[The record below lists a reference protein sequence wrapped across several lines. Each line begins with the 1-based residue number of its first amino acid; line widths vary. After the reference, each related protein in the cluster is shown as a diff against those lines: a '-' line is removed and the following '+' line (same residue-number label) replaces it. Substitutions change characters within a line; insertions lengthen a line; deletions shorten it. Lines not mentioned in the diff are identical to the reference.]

1 MTQLSRYVLETLWK
15 DGDLVL
21 SRSTGPG
28 DPAAVLVLAPASE
41 QPAPGIIARLE
52 RTYALREK
60 LDPSSVAWPLR
71 LVQHRGLPALLMEDP
86 GGTPL
91 ARLLGRPW
99 ELPQFLR
106 VAIGVAVAL
115 GRIHS
120 RGLIHRDVNP
130 AKILVNPATGHSW
143 FIGISFASRLP
154 RGQVPATPEE
164 IAGTLAYM
172 APEQTG
178 RMNRSIDARSDL
190 YSFGVTLYEMLTGTL
205 PFTATDPIEWVHC
218 HIARHPVPLNER
230 LEEISEQI
238 SAIVMKLLA
247 KTPEERYQT
256 ASGVEADLRRCLAT
270 LESVGRIDP
279 FPLGMHDMSDRLV
292 IPEKL
297 YGRDQE
303 CKALLDAFDRVVA
316 SGKPELVLV
325 SGYSGIGKS
334 SVVNELHKALV
345 PSRGLF
351 AACKF
356 DRYKRDIPYATL
368 AKAFQALV
376 RQILGKNDAEVGQ
389 WRDALLDALGPNGQL
404 MVGLVPEL
412 ELLIGKPPPVPDLPL
427 QDAQSRF
434 QMVFIRFLGVF
445 ARAEHPLALF
455 LDDLQW
461 LETATLELL
470 KRLFTEPDVRH
481 LLLIG
486 AYRDNEVGA
495 SHPLA
500 RALEE
505 IRKAGAAVREI
516 ILAPLS
522 IDDIEQLVVDSLHC
536 EPRRARRLAQLMHEK
551 TGGNPFFAIQFFT
564 ALAEE
569 GLLAFDSG
577 AAVWRWDLSR
587 IQAKRYTDDVVEFIT
602 QKLMRLPGTTQE
614 TLKQLACLG
623 NSAKISSL
631 TLVYGVSEESIEAEL
646 WDAVRAG
653 LVFSLDGAYTF
664 LHDRIQEAAYSL
676 IPESERAVTHLR
688 IGRVLAA
695 SASLEKIE
703 EEIFEI
709 VNQFNRAAPLIT
721 ALDERKRVAKL
732 NLAAGKRAKTS
743 EAYTSAQTYF
753 AASDAFLA
761 ENCWD
766 QDYALA
772 FDVALNRAE
781 CAFRTG
787 LLTEADERL
796 SILTERAANQI
807 DRAAVT
813 CLRAALYTT
822 LVRFDRAVGACL
834 EYLRQVGVEWS
845 THPTKDDVEQEFKE
859 IWRQIGARAIEQ
871 LVDLPLMNDPECQAT
886 LDVLS
891 VFATPAW
898 FTDENLHDLVVG
910 RMANLSLKHG
920 NTDGSC
926 YAFAVLGT
934 ILGSHLGQYQPG
946 FRFGKLGLDL
956 VEKRGLD
963 RFKGRVYSCFG
974 HHIIPWTRHLN
985 DGRIWNRRAF
995 NAAKESGDLTFAA
1008 FSSSNMIANLLA
1020 GGDPLDE
1027 VQREADN
1034 GLEFARKMR
1043 FDLVSDF
1050 ITGQLRL
1057 IRTLRGLTPKFGCF
1071 NDAEFDESRF
1081 EQHLEGNPRLA
1092 IAACRYWIRKLQ
1104 ARFYADDYT
1113 AAVEAASKAQLLL
1126 GRPQSFFE
1134 FAEYPF
1140 YSAMAHA
1147 AFHALASADQKAQH
1161 LAAVAAHFKQIE
1173 VWAANCPENFG
1184 SCAALVAAEIS
1195 RIEGREL
1202 DAERQYERAIQL
1214 SREQGFIQNEAVAY
1228 EVAARFYMMRGLEI
1242 TARAYLQNARYLYM
1256 RWGAL
1261 GKVKQLEQRYP
1272 GLHEEARSPNASIPG
1287 SPLGQV
1293 DVLALAK
1300 ASQAVSSELDLG
1312 KLIKTLLL
1320 IALEDAGAQRGILI
1334 LLQGD
1339 EPRIEAEAIT
1349 SQDEVTVLFRQ
1360 ALPTPA
1366 ELPNSILRYVIRTQ
1380 ESIILDDAS
1389 APNQFSADEYVQKN
1403 QVRSVLCLPLV
1414 RQAKLKGALY
1424 LENNLASHVFT
1435 PDRISVLRML
1445 VSQASISLEHARLY
1459 ADLTHENNDRR
1470 KAEAALRASEERW
1483 RKLFE
1488 NSSAGIQLSS
1498 PDGHII
1504 AANLA
1509 CQKMFGYRE
1518 EELQSLTISELTH
1531 EEDRAA
1537 IEARTADCS
1546 EGHLRDWRVE
1556 KRYRRKD
1563 GRVIWA
1569 DVSVVF
1575 VPSTTEGTPAF
1586 FASVIVDIT
1595 ERKLAE
1601 EELRQKEVALREAQ
1615 IQLAHVSRVTTMGE
1629 LAASIAHEVNQP
1641 LAGIVTNANAS
1652 LRWLA
1657 GEMPDLNEAR
1667 GAIRRII
1674 RDGNRAGDVISRMRA
1689 LFQKARTVKERL
1701 DINEAIEEVVI
1712 LAQSEL
1718 RRNKVS
1724 LRTEL
1729 AATLPPVGGD
1739 RVQLQQVVLNLIL
1752 NGIEAMSTLE
1762 DGARELVIMTER
1774 GKGDEVRVA
1783 VRDFGLGLDPQHAD
1797 RMFEAF
1803 YTTKP
1808 GGLGVGLAISRSIV
1822 ENHGGRLWAMPNDGP
1837 GATFQFTLLKCP

>member
-1 MTQLSRYVLETLWK
+1 
-15 DGDLVL
+15 
-21 SRSTGPG
+21 
-28 DPAAVLVLAPASE
+28 
-41 QPAPGIIARLE
+41 
-52 RTYALREK
+52 
-60 LDPSSVAWPLR
+60 
-71 LVQHRGLPALLMEDP
+71 
-86 GGTPL
+86 
-91 ARLLGRPW
+91 
-99 ELPQFLR
+99 
-106 VAIGVAVAL
+106 
-115 GRIHS
+115 
-120 RGLIHRDVNP
+120 
-130 AKILVNPATGHSW
+130 
-143 FIGISFASRLP
+143 
-154 RGQVPATPEE
+154 
-164 IAGTLAYM
+164 M

-205 PFTATDPIEWVHC
+205 PFTANDPMEWVHC
-218 HIARHPVPLNER
+218 HIARHPVPPNER
-230 LEEISEQI
+230 LEGISEQI
-238 SAIVMKLLA
+238 SAIIMKLLS
-247 KTPEERYQT
+247 KTAEKRYQT
-256 ASGVEADLRRCLAT
+256 AAGLAGGPPELPFGLDT
-270 LESVGRIDP
+270 LGRMDW
-279 FPLGMHDMSDRLV
+279 FPLGTHDMSDRLL

-345 PSRGLF
+345 PPRGLF

-470 KRLFTEPDVRH
+470 KRLITEPDVRH

-486 AYRDNEVGA
+486 AYRDNEVGP

-500 RALEE
+500 RTLEE

-536 EPRRARRLAQLMHEK
+536 EPQRARRLAQLMHEK

-845 THPTKDDVEQEFKE
+845 PHPTKDDVEQEFTE

-985 DGRIWNRRAF
+985 GGRIWNRRAF

-1113 AAVEAASKAQLLL
+1113 
-1126 GRPQSFFE
+1126 
-1134 FAEYPF
+1134 
-1140 YSAMAHA
+1140 
-1147 AFHALASADQKAQH
+1147 
-1161 LAAVAAHFKQIE
+1161 
-1173 VWAANCPENFG
+1173 
-1184 SCAALVAAEIS
+1184 
-1195 RIEGREL
+1195 
-1202 DAERQYERAIQL
+1202 
-1214 SREQGFIQNEAVAY
+1214 
-1228 EVAARFYMMRGLEI
+1228 
-1242 TARAYLQNARYLYM
+1242 
-1256 RWGAL
+1256 
-1261 GKVKQLEQRYP
+1261 
-1272 GLHEEARSPNASIPG
+1272 
-1287 SPLGQV
+1287 
-1293 DVLALAK
+1293 
-1300 ASQAVSSELDLG
+1300 
-1312 KLIKTLLL
+1312 
-1320 IALEDAGAQRGILI
+1320 
-1334 LLQGD
+1334 
-1339 EPRIEAEAIT
+1339 
-1349 SQDEVTVLFRQ
+1349 
-1360 ALPTPA
+1360 
-1366 ELPNSILRYVIRTQ
+1366 
-1380 ESIILDDAS
+1380 
-1389 APNQFSADEYVQKN
+1389 
-1403 QVRSVLCLPLV
+1403 VRC
-1414 RQAKLKGALY
+1414 
-1424 LENNLASHVFT
+1424 
-1435 PDRISVLRML
+1435 
-1445 VSQASISLEHARLY
+1445 
-1459 ADLTHENNDRR
+1459 
-1470 KAEAALRASEERW
+1470 
-1483 RKLFE
+1483 
-1488 NSSAGIQLSS
+1488 
-1498 PDGHII
+1498 
-1504 AANLA
+1504 
-1509 CQKMFGYRE
+1509 
-1518 EELQSLTISELTH
+1518 
-1531 EEDRAA
+1531 
-1537 IEARTADCS
+1537 
-1546 EGHLRDWRVE
+1546 
-1556 KRYRRKD
+1556 
-1563 GRVIWA
+1563 
-1569 DVSVVF
+1569 
-1575 VPSTTEGTPAF
+1575 
-1586 FASVIVDIT
+1586 
-1595 ERKLAE
+1595 
-1601 EELRQKEVALREAQ
+1601 
-1615 IQLAHVSRVTTMGE
+1615 
-1629 LAASIAHEVNQP
+1629 
-1641 LAGIVTNANAS
+1641 
-1652 LRWLA
+1652 
-1657 GEMPDLNEAR
+1657 
-1667 GAIRRII
+1667 
-1674 RDGNRAGDVISRMRA
+1674 
-1689 LFQKARTVKERL
+1689 
-1701 DINEAIEEVVI
+1701 
-1712 LAQSEL
+1712 
-1718 RRNKVS
+1718 
-1724 LRTEL
+1724 
-1729 AATLPPVGGD
+1729 
-1739 RVQLQQVVLNLIL
+1739 
-1752 NGIEAMSTLE
+1752 
-1762 DGARELVIMTER
+1762 
-1774 GKGDEVRVA
+1774 
-1783 VRDFGLGLDPQHAD
+1783 
-1797 RMFEAF
+1797 
-1803 YTTKP
+1803 
-1808 GGLGVGLAISRSIV
+1808 
-1822 ENHGGRLWAMPNDGP
+1822 
-1837 GATFQFTLLKCP
+1837 